1 MIQENEIQVSV
12 QGTEVIETTS
22 ISKSFD
28 KAEYLAQKE
37 AELVAHDAGVEAYIK
52 ASAVKRAELVEL
64 IDSVK

>member
-1 MIQENEIQVSV
+1 MPQENEIQVSV

-37 AELVAHDAGVEAYIK
+37 AELVEHDAGVKAYID
-52 ASAVKRAELVEL
+52 AQAEVRTKLVAL
-64 IDSVK
+64 INEIK

>member
-1 MIQENEIQVSV
+1 MPQENEIQVSV

-37 AELVAHDAGVEAYIK
+37 AELVAHDAGVQAYID
-52 ASAVKRAELVEL
+52 AQAEARKKLVAL
-64 IDSVK
+64 INEIK